1 MDRAEDI
8 QLAKELLSGKPE
20 GFDRFVDVYHTKL
33 FQYAY
38 LMCGNCEDAE
48 EVSQETLLN
57 VFKTMDQLREPAR
70 LKAWVFR
77 IAKNACLTKR
87 RRSVFA
93 PSRVVSLEELM
104 PRRSAADDRSIEI
117 ADWRKLPDAS
127 LLQSELRETLSEAI
141 SELPEMYRSVLLLR
155 EVEGLSTDETAE
167 VLELNETA
175 VKQRLHRA
183 RLAVR
188 AKLDEYLRNDKGDH
202 GHEFKAQHPSVPS
215 RLIIYNLAES

>member
-38 LMCGNCEDAE
+38 LMCGNREDAE

-93 PSRVVSLEELM
+93 PARVLSLEELM
-104 PRRSAADDRSIEI
+104 PPRSGAADGPLQI
-117 ADWRKLPDAS
+117 ADWRNPPDAD
-127 LLQSELRETLSEAI
+127 LLRSELREALNQAI
-141 SELPEMYRSVLLLR
+141 GELPEIYRSVLLLR
-155 EVEGLSTDETAE
+155 DVEGLSTDETAE
-167 VLELNETA
+167 VLELNEAA

-188 AKLDEYLRNDKGDH
+188 AKLDEYLRAKGRSDSARH
-202 GHEFKAQHPSVPS
+202 GNELEAQH
-215 RLIIYNLAES
+215 RGL